1 MVDLRKNLAEERQA
15 LRLAYLGKPEP
26 QRLLRRHCALVDR
39 TVREVWRETALE
51 GAALVATGGYGRGEL
66 YPASDVD
73 LLVLL
78 PDGVTEAG
86 KEKVEK
92 LIGTLWD
99 TGLEIGHSVRT
110 VQGCVEAAAEDIT
123 IRTTLMESR
132 YLAGSRRLFSDL
144 VKALEETNDPLSFFK
159 AKKLEQ
165 EQRHAKH
172 QDTPYSLEPNLKEA
186 PGGLRDLHTIMWI
199 ARASGIGRRW
209 SDLVSARLLER
220 HEARQ
225 LARHEAAFQ
234 DLRIRLHYLA
244 GRREDR
250 IVFDFQNALAAQYGD
265 VDTPERRASEAM
277 MQRYYRAAKTVT
289 QLNTIVLQNIGARLF
304 PQPEETPRSL
314 NERFGIRGELLH
326 IQDESLFERDPVT
339 ILESFLLMMQHH
351 ELRGMTAATLRA
363 LWRARRRIDTK
374 FRRDPLA
381 QLLFLQILQ
390 QPRGIVHEFR
400 RMNQYGILGRY
411 LPEFGRIVGQ
421 MQHDLF
427 HVYTVDQHIL
437 MVLRNVRRFTMPE
450 FAHEFPLCSELMNG
464 FERHWLIYIAA
475 LYHDIAKGR
484 GGDHSELGSVD
495 ARSFARNHGL
505 SAEDTDLVVFL
516 VERHLAMSHVA
527 QKQDVY
533 DPEVIRAF
541 AELCGSERRLVAL
554 YLLTVADVRGTSPK
568 VWNGWKAKLLEDL
581 FRAARR
587 VLTGAPLERDAALAE
602 KQAEATRLLRLYALS
617 DGVKDRF
624 WKQLDTAYFLRHE
637 PQEIAWH
644 TRSLHYRVGAAQP
657 VVKARLAPFGEGLQV
672 MIYMP
677 DREALFAR
685 ICGYF
690 ERAGFNIAEA
700 KIHTTRD
707 GYALDTFVVMGQG
720 SGAHY
725 RDMISLIESELA
737 AELESQAPLAPP
749 RGGRLSR
756 RVRHF
761 PISPSVDIRPDERG
775 SLYALNVVAADRP
788 GLLYGVARTLAR
800 YRINLQ
806 TARINTLGDRAED
819 VFLVSGEALSNSKT
833 VLQLEQDLLKE
844 LSLAPQPAAAAF
856 EAAPH

>member
-1 MVDLRKNLAEERQA
+1 LVDLRKSLAAERQA
-15 LRLAYLGKPEP
+15 LRVAYFKQPEP
-26 QRLLRRHCALVDR
+26 QLLLRRHCALVDR
-39 TVREVWRETALE
+39 TIREVWRDTALD

-66 YPASDVD
+66 YPGSDVD

-78 PDGVTEAG
+78 PAAIADGD
-86 KEKVEK
+86 KEKIER

-99 TGLEIGHSVRT
+99 IGLEIGHSVRT
-110 VQGCVEAAAEDIT
+110 VQGCVESAAEDIT
-123 IRTTLMESR
+123 IGTTLMEAR
-132 YLAGSRRLFSDL
+132 YLAGSRRLFSEL
-144 VKALEETNDPLSFFK
+144 VKALEETRDPLSFFK
-159 AKKLEQ
+159 AKRLEQ

-209 SDLVSARLLER
+209 TDLVSAGLLER

-265 VDTPERRASEAM
+265 VDTPECRASEAM

-304 PQPEETPRSL
+304 PQSEETPRAL
-314 NERFGIRGELLH
+314 NERFFVRSELLH
-326 IQDESLFERDPVT
+326 IKDESLFEREPIT

-351 ELRGMTAATLRA
+351 ELRGMTAPTLRA

-450 FAHEFPLCSELMNG
+450 FAHEFPLCSELING

-484 GGDHSELGSVD
+484 GGDHSELGSTDV
-495 ARSFARNHGL
+495 RSFSKRHGL
-505 SAEDTDLVVFL
+505 SDEDTGLVAFL
-516 VERHLAMSHVA
+516 VEKHLAMSHVA

-541 AELCGSERRLVAL
+541 AERVGTERRLVAL

-587 VLTGAPLERDAALAE
+587 VLTGAPLERAAALAE
-602 KQAEATRLLRLYALS
+602 KQAEATRLVRLYALS

-707 GYALDTFVVMGQG
+707 GYALDTFVIMGQG

-737 AELESQAPLAPP
+737 TELESQAPLAPP
-749 RGGRLSR
+749 RGGRVSR

-775 SLYALNVVAADRP
+775 SLYALNIVAADRP
-788 GLLYGVARTLAR
+788 GLLYGIARTLAR
-800 YRINLQ
+800 YRVNLQ

-819 VFLVSGEALSNSKT
+819 VFL
-833 VLQLEQDLLKE
+833 LQLEQDLLKE
-844 LSLAPQPAAAAF
+844 LSLPPQPTAATLVAAT
-856 EAAPH
+856 P

>member
-1 MVDLRKNLAEERQA
+1 
-15 LRLAYLGKPEP
+15 
-26 QRLLRRHCALVDR
+26 
-39 TVREVWRETALE
+39 
-51 GAALVATGGYGRGEL
+51 
-66 YPASDVD
+66 
-73 LLVLL
+73 
-78 PDGVTEAG
+78 
-86 KEKVEK
+86 
-92 LIGTLWD
+92 
-99 TGLEIGHSVRT
+99 VRT
-110 VQGCVEAAAEDIT
+110 VHGCVEASADDIT
-123 IRTTLMESR
+123 IRTTLMEAR
-132 YLAGSRRLFSDL
+132 YLAGGRRLFASL
-144 VKALEETNDPLSFFK
+144 VKALQETMDPVAFFK

-172 QDTPYSLEPNLKEA
+172 QDTPYALEPNLKEA
-186 PGGLRDLHTIMWI
+186 PGGLRDLHTIQWI
-199 ARASGIGRRW
+199 ARASGIGRKW
-209 SDLVSARLLER
+209 SDLVAAGLIER

-225 LARHEAAFQ
+225 LARHESAFQ

-250 IVFDFQNALAAQYGD
+250 LVFDFQSALAAQFGD
-265 VDTPERRASEAM
+265 VDNPERRASEAM

-289 QLNTIVLQNIGARLF
+289 QLNTIVLQNIGARLL
-304 PQPEETPRSL
+304 PQPDERPRGL
-314 NERFGIRGELLH
+314 NERFSIRGELLH
-326 IQDESLFERDPVT
+326 IENEKLFDEQPSA

-351 ELRGMTAATLRA
+351 ELRGMSAPTLRA
-363 LWRARRRIDTK
+363 LWRARRRIDSR
-374 FRRDPLA
+374 FRRDPAA

-450 FAHEFPLCSELMNG
+450 FAHEFPLCSELISG
-464 FERHWLIYIAA
+464 FERHWLLYIAA

-484 GGDHSELGSVD
+484 GGDHSELGTQDVR
-495 ARSFARNHGL
+495 AFAKRHGL
-505 SAEDTDLVVFL
+505 SEEDTELVAFL
-516 VERHLAMSHVA
+516 VEKHLAMSHVA

-541 AELCGSERRLVAL
+541 AERVVSERRLVAL
-554 YLLTVADVRGTSPK
+554 YLLTVADVRGTSPR

-581 FRAARR
+581 FRAARK

-602 KQAEATRLLRLYALS
+602 KTAEAARLLRLYALS
-617 DGVKDRF
+617 DAVKERL
-624 WKQLDTAYFLRHE
+624 WSELDTAYFLRHDA
-637 PQEIAWH
+637 QEIAWH
-644 TRSLHYRVGAAQP
+644 TRSLHYRVDSPKP

-672 MIYMP
+672 MIYTP

-690 ERAGFNIAEA
+690 ERAGFDIAEA
-700 KIHTTRD
+700 KVHTTRN
-707 GYALDTFVVMGQG
+707 GYALDTFVIMGQG

-725 RDMISLIESELA
+725 RDMLNLIETELA

-775 SLYALNVVAADRP
+775 SLYALNIVAADRP
-788 GLLYGVARTLAR
+788 GLLYGIARTLAR

-819 VFLVSGEALSNSKT
+819 VFLVSGEALANSKT

-844 LSLAPQPAAAAF
+844 LSLTPQPAAALL
-856 EAAPH
+856 EAAQP

>member
-1 MVDLRKNLAEERQA
+1 
-15 LRLAYLGKPEP
+15 
-26 QRLLRRHCALVDR
+26 
-39 TVREVWRETALE
+39 
-51 GAALVATGGYGRGEL
+51 
-66 YPASDVD
+66 
-73 LLVLL
+73 
-78 PDGVTEAG
+78 
-86 KEKVEK
+86 
-92 LIGTLWD
+92 
-99 TGLEIGHSVRT
+99 
-110 VQGCVEAAAEDIT
+110 
-123 IRTTLMESR
+123 
-132 YLAGSRRLFSDL
+132 
-144 VKALEETNDPLSFFK
+144 
-159 AKKLEQ
+159 
-165 EQRHAKH
+165 
-172 QDTPYSLEPNLKEA
+172 
-186 PGGLRDLHTIMWI
+186 
-199 ARASGIGRRW
+199 
-209 SDLVSARLLER
+209 
-220 HEARQ
+220 
-225 LARHEAAFQ
+225 
-234 DLRIRLHYLA
+234 
-244 GRREDR
+244 
-250 IVFDFQNALAAQYGD
+250 
-265 VDTPERRASEAM
+265 
-277 MQRYYRAAKTVT
+277 
-289 QLNTIVLQNIGARLF
+289 
-304 PQPEETPRSL
+304 
-314 NERFGIRGELLH
+314 
-326 IQDESLFERDPVT
+326 
-339 ILESFLLMMQHH
+339 
-351 ELRGMTAATLRA
+351 
-363 LWRARRRIDTK
+363 
-374 FRRDPLA
+374 
-381 QLLFLQILQ
+381 
-390 QPRGIVHEFR
+390 
-400 RMNQYGILGRY
+400 
-411 LPEFGRIVGQ
+411 
-421 MQHDLF
+421 
-427 HVYTVDQHIL
+427 
-437 MVLRNVRRFTMPE
+437 
-450 FAHEFPLCSELMNG
+450 MNG
-464 FERHWLIYIAA
+464 FERHWLIFIAA

-484 GGDHSELGSVD
+484 GGDHSELGCVD
-495 ARSFARNHGL
+495 ARSFAKNHGL

-527 QKQDVY
+527 QKRDVY

-541 AELCGSERRLVAL
+541 AELCASERRLVAL

-617 DGVKDRF
+617 DGVKDGF

-644 TRSLHYRVGAAQP
+644 TRSLHYRVGAPQP

-737 AELESQAPLAPP
+737 VELESQAPLVPP

-775 SLYALNVVAADRP
+775 SLYALNIVAADRP
-788 GLLYGVARTLAR
+788 GLLYGIARTLAR

-806 TARINTLGDRAED
+806 TARVNTLGDRAED

-844 LSLAPQPAAAAF
+844 LSLSPQPAVSGLATVIS
-856 EAAPH
+856 